1 MNHVKHSAPRST
13 PERKPGAI
21 PANPLAET
29 ADALFRAAIEA
40 CRQHERVARL
50 SERGLSEEELKEMAE
65 LCETGHR
72 HLAAR
77 TVAWEKA
84 AAGGKG
90 KSDDAF
96 WHAANALWH
105 ASREYARRHHSCDA
119 LTTKVSRRSTDA
131 LGALTMEYEL
141 EASALLALSHAVI
154 GYRKLRVDAE

>member
-1 MNHVKHSAPRST
+1 MPPAKTSAPRST
-13 PERKPGAI
+13 PSGRSAVSSLVD
-21 PANPLAET
+21 A

-50 SERGLSEEELKEMAE
+50 SGKGLSDAELTELAE
-65 LCETGHR
+65 LCDTGHR
-72 HLAAR
+72 HLSAR
-77 TVAWEKA
+77 TGGWEKA
-84 AAGGKG
+84 AAEGKG
-90 KSDDAF
+90 ACDDAF

-141 EASALLALSHAVI
+141 EASALLALRQAVA
-154 GYRKLRVDAE
+154 GYRRLRSDAE